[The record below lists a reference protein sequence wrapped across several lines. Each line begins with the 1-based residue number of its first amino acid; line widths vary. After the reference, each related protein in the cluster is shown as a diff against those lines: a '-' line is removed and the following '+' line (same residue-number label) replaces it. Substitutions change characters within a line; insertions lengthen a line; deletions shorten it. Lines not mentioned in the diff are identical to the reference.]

1 MYLDLFIST
10 SQTNDS
16 FENNHNNFNYSFL
29 LPTKQNRK
37 QLHPQLLALV
47 FPNLVRLTF
56 LFVLEHFRLN
66 IKQRK
71 QVRIKRFLLSFFVEL
86 SWPGVCCRWNSIS
99 LTDFSV
105 SYSSIPSHPF
115 RSPSLSLSNY
125 GNDPD
130 SPDDELTGIIEAA
143 ESKAAEDLTEEDK
156 MALLGRPKAGD
167 IVRAQLRIKESK
179 EFKVSVIGGFL
190 CALSFRELY

>member
-1 MYLDLFIST
+1 MFRST
-10 SQTNDS
+10 LTN
-16 FENNHNNFNYSFL
+16 FL
-29 LPTKQNRK
+29 YKKKQLLQKLEPTKQNRK
-37 QLHPQLLALV
+37 QLHPQLFALG
-47 FPNLVRLTF
+47 FSNLVRLTF
-56 LFVLEHFRLN
+56 LFVFEHFRLN

-71 QVRIKRFLLSFFVEL
+71 QVRIKRFPPFFL
-86 SWPGVCCRWNSIS
+86 CRIILARRVPPLEFNFTNR
-99 LTDFSV
+99 LFRFLFFF
-105 SYSSIPSHPF
+105 PPLPF
-115 RSPSLSLSNY
+115 RFPSLSLSNY

-130 SPDDELTGIIEAA
+130 SAAPDDELTGIIEAA

-179 EFKVSVIGGFL
+179 EFKVSVIGGIL